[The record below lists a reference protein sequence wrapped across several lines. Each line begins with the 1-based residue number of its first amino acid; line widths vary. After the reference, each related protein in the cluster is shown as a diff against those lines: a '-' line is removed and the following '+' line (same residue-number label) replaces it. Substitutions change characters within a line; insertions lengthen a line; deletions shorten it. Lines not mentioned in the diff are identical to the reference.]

1 MLFRYSTG
9 GEGTVKWDIVMV
21 QRLYSYTLIPLQ
33 TLDITHVPQ
42 MLINLDIITIG
53 YGIKKLDRNRQWR
66 IQGCANTR
74 GAAPTY
80 YLAKSL
86 LKTARKWKKLDSR
99 GQRRH
104 VFSAPL
110 GSANRT
116 MVHVRVTPWYFM
128 YNLCTSSG
136 EDLFYVQYSWLM
148 VNLNSQSMTNCS
160 FSEKCASSEILFY
173 NFWVVNLLLY
183 HSATLN
189 CGSAKIFKMTPI
201 DFLV

>member
-86 LKTARKWKKLDSR
+86 LKNCKKMKEIGQQGASGDTSLVPLLDPPIELWFTYES
-99 GQRRH
+99 
-104 VFSAPL
+104 L
-110 GSANRT
+110 LDI
-116 MVHVRVTPWYFM
+116 
-128 YNLCTSSG
+128 LCII
-136 EDLFYVQYSWLM
+136 YVQ
-148 VNLNSQSMTNCS
+148 VQK
-160 FSEKCASSEILFY
+160 FE
-173 NFWVVNLLLY
+173 
-183 HSATLN
+183 
-189 CGSAKIFKMTPI
+189 
-201 DFLV
+201 